1 LKLAPSQLP
10 RRYRFAALP
19 SISLFPSVRL
29 KLARSPH
36 SLAATR
42 ATSPSMSLIPLLH
55 SRMIKRSETS
65 SHLVAI
71 SFLREN
77 VTRLLP
83 FWRTLFTGKGR
94 WRRTCQKT
102 FTNDTPS
109 AHLPVVENFFGPRNT
124 RMNTKLGVRSR
135 WIGDF
140 VHGQATVFLFL
151 ISRPFGAC
159 PPWRAVRE
167 RPMLAERLSAND
179 AN

>member
-42 ATSPSMSLIPLLH
+42 AASPSMSLIPLLH

-71 SFLREN
+71 LVSPRKCNKAVTILAYAIHGKRPAAADMPKNVYERYTISAFACCREFFWSAKHTDEYEIRRPLQVDRRFRPRTGNRISFLNFAPFRC
-77 VTRLLP
+77 LP
-83 FWRTLFTGKGR
+83 
-94 WRRTCQKT
+94 
-102 FTNDTPS
+102 
-109 AHLPVVENFFGPRNT
+109 
-124 RMNTKLGVRSR
+124 
-135 WIGDF
+135 
-140 VHGQATVFLFL
+140 
-151 ISRPFGAC
+151 
-159 PPWRAVRE
+159 AV
-167 RPMLAERLSAND
+167 AGGS
-179 AN
+179 